1 MKEIKLQKIHG
12 PAAFFKCCR
21 KQLEEFGVSNKLA
34 WTKNMMMSE
43 KDRNMVLTYSKTNLM
58 YKRSPN

>member
-34 WTKNMMMSE
+34 
-43 KDRNMVLTYSKTNLM
+43 
-58 YKRSPN
+58 